1 MNVLNVMSLLIE
13 LLGNQMK
20 PFLGT
25 LLQLLPAL
33 WDASEEHNLLRC
45 AIISTLVHV
54 VKVNCFFLN
63 YVLACLITLLLLN
76 NQGVGSNTEDL
87 LHCLLPVVAY
97 STDSEQ
103 PAHVYLLDDALALWQ
118 AMIESLSQANPQ
130 VLQLL
135 NNMPQLLGIAFICT
149 L

>member
-33 WDASEEHNLLRC
+33 WDASQEHNLLRC

-54 VKVNCFFLN
+54 VKVR
-63 YVLACLITLLLLN
+63 
-76 NQGVGSNTEDL
+76 S
-87 LHCLLPVVAY
+87 
-97 STDSEQ
+97 
-103 PAHVYLLDDALALWQ
+103 
-118 AMIESLSQANPQ
+118 ESLKRFKRCCFNE
-130 VLQLL
+130 
-135 NNMPQLLGIAFICT
+135 
-149 L
+149 

>member
-54 VKVNCFFLN
+54 VKVCQHLHF
-63 YVLACLITLLLLN
+63 
-76 NQGVGSNTEDL
+76 GSNL
-87 LHCLLPVVAY
+87 
-97 STDSEQ
+97 DS
-103 PAHVYLLDDALALWQ
+103 L
-118 AMIESLSQANPQ
+118 N
-130 VLQLL
+130 LQK
-135 NNMPQLLGIAFICT
+135 IRI
-149 L
+149 

>member
-1 MNVLNVMSLLIE
+1 
-13 LLGNQMK
+13 
-20 PFLGT
+20 
-25 LLQLLPAL
+25 
-33 WDASEEHNLLRC
+33 
-45 AIISTLVHV
+45 
-54 VKVNCFFLN
+54 
-63 YVLACLITLLLLN
+63 
-76 NQGVGSNTEDL
+76 
-87 LHCLLPVVAY
+87 VAY

>member
-33 WDASEEHNLLRC
+33 WDASQEHNLLRC

-54 VKVNCFFLN
+54 VKVIIFHKN
-63 YVLACLITLLLLN
+63 YLHFKIVINNSRESEAILKICYIAC
-76 NQGVGSNTEDL
+76 
-87 LHCLLPVVAY
+87 
-97 STDSEQ
+97 
-103 PAHVYLLDDALALWQ
+103 YLLW
-118 AMIESLSQANPQ
+118 PT
-130 VLQLL
+130 VLTRSNLPIYIYWTML
-135 NNMPQLLGIAFICT
+135 
-149 L
+149 

>member
-13 LLGNQMK
+13 LLGAQMK

-54 VKVNCFFLN
+54 VKVIRRFNCISVFSLQSP
-63 YVLACLITLLLLN
+63 LISGRR
-76 NQGVGSNTEDL
+76 QQ
-87 LHCLLPVVAY
+87 Y
-97 STDSEQ
+97 
-103 PAHVYLLDDALALWQ
+103 
-118 AMIESLSQANPQ
+118 
-130 VLQLL
+130 
-135 NNMPQLLGIAFICT
+135 
-149 L
+149 

>member
-33 WDASEEHNLLRC
+33 WDASQEHNLLRC

-54 VKVNCFFLN
+54 VKVVTFRYAF
-63 YVLACLITLLLLN
+63 
-76 NQGVGSNTEDL
+76 
-87 LHCLLPVVAY
+87 
-97 STDSEQ
+97 
-103 PAHVYLLDDALALWQ
+103 
-118 AMIESLSQANPQ
+118 SL
-130 VLQLL
+130 V
-135 NNMPQLLGIAFICT
+135 MYY
-149 L
+149 

>member
-1 MNVLNVMSLLIE
+1 MSLLIE

-54 VKVNCFFLN
+54 VKV
-63 YVLACLITLLLLN
+63 CLILN
-76 NQGVGSNTEDL
+76 S
-87 LHCLLPVVAY
+87 
-97 STDSEQ
+97 
-103 PAHVYLLDDALALWQ
+103 
-118 AMIESLSQANPQ
+118 
-130 VLQLL
+130 
-135 NNMPQLLGIAFICT
+135 
-149 L
+149 

>member
-1 MNVLNVMSLLIE
+1 MRDKGLYIFYSSCVSTALLDTLSFVLEQMNVLNVMSLLIE

-54 VKVNCFFLN
+54 VKVR
-63 YVLACLITLLLLN
+63 TR
-76 NQGVGSNTEDL
+76 
-87 LHCLLPVVAY
+87 
-97 STDSEQ
+97 
-103 PAHVYLLDDALALWQ
+103 
-118 AMIESLSQANPQ
+118 
-130 VLQLL
+130 
-135 NNMPQLLGIAFICT
+135 
-149 L
+149 